1 MRLYELSQNYQ
12 AILQM
17 IEEGNEDVLETL
29 ESLDEAIE
37 DKAEN
42 IAKLIKTVEG
52 QIATYQAEEK
62 RLQANRK
69 PLETTIKNLK
79 GYIEQTMLDTGKRKI
94 EGQLFKFAIQKN
106 PPSVEVLDDSKIPKG
121 YFTQPDPVLNKKEV
135 LEALKIGHDV
145 PGVQLKQGESL
156 RIR

>member
-1 MRLYELSQNYQ
+1 MRLYDLSQNYQ

-17 IEEGNEDVLETL
+17 IEEGNEDVLDTL
-29 ESLDEAIE
+29 ESLDETIE
-37 DKAEN
+37 DKVEN
-42 IAKLIKTVEG
+42 IAKLIKTLEG
-52 QIATYQAEEK
+52 QIATFQAEEK

-69 PLETTIKNLK
+69 PLETTVKNLK

-94 EGQLFKFAIQKN
+94 EGRLFKFAIQKN
-106 PPSVEVLDDSKIPKG
+106 PPSVEVLDDSEIPKG
-121 YFTQPDPVLNKKEV
+121 YFTSTPVLDKKAV
-135 LEALKIGHDV
+135 LEELKLGHEV